1 MLNELMEIFLG
12 MYYQF
17 IPSDY
22 VDRDLFTSIIAVAV
36 IVCMLLGS
44 FAVLVE
50 VIKGTFSI
58 IRGSTR

>member
-1 MLNELMEIFLG
+1 MLNELMDIFLG

-22 VDRDLFTSIIAVAV
+22 ADRDLFISIIAVAV
-36 IVCMLLGS
+36 TVCMLLGS

>member
-1 MLNELMEIFLG
+1 MLNELMGIFLG

-17 IPSDY
+17 IPADY
-22 VDRDLFTSIIAVAV
+22 ADRDLFTSIIAVV
-36 IVCMLLGS
+36 VTVCMLLGS